1 MHEPSQIPGLRYV
14 PGWLEPTEQ
23 SKLLASIDAL
33 PWSDAL
39 SRRVQ
44 HYGYRYDY
52 GRRGVDVKPLGPLPE
67 PFAALARRLCDEHIM
82 DELAQQVIVNEYLP
96 GQGIAAHIDC
106 LPCFGP
112 QIVSV
117 SLGSGCAMTF
127 KSDLYDTSL
136 YLEPG
141 SLLSLQDLA
150 RDAIKHGIPRRKS
163 DMVQGQRQPRARR
176 VSLTFRTM
184 LGVDATR

>member
-1 MHEPSQIPGLRYV
+1 MDGHPQIPGLRYIE
-14 PGWLEPTEQ
+14 GWLKPAEQ
-23 SKLLASIDAL
+23 AALLATIDAL

-52 GRRGVDVKPLGPLPE
+52 GRRGVDAQPLGPIPE
-67 PFAALARRLCDEHIM
+67 PFAALARRLCEEGVM
-82 DELAQQVIVNEYLP
+82 DELAQQVIINEYLP

-117 SLGSGCAMTF
+117 SLGSGCEMSLR
-127 KSDLYDTSL
+127 SDLFDTSI

-141 SLLSLQDLA
+141 SLLALEGHA
-150 RDAIKHGIPRRKS
+150 RDALKHGIPRRKS
-163 DMVQGQRQPRARR
+163 DTVQGKRRPRARR

-184 LGVDATR
+184 LMA